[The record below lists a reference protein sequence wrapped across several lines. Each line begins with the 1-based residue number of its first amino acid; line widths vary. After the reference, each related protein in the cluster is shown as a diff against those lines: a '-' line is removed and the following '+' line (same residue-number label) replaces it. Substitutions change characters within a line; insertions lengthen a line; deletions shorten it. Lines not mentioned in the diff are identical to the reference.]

1 MKQKI
6 EAYLNE
12 LLQLKQK
19 YETAIAQFNQDIEVL
34 TQRRTTKLADLASDY
49 NKEHVKVLEK
59 LDYLNAE
66 IFRYGEL
73 LKKEF
78 KVGDLSGVMKERFVE
93 LKEAVEDYVSLK
105 SNAHQTAHDKEL
117 AEITEKFTVKE
128 NELGQ
133 KKELYIEEVEAKL
146 EQLLSQLQQFLTEH
160 IESKKNTCSPANLHL
175 FSEASFDHT
184 SDELTL
190 GQRNVRFEGLPGD
203 KSIAIPQLSSFKD
216 AVNLV
221 VYYNKETA
229 AVAENISDV
238 LMLRMLLSHLPDKL
252 KVHIYDKNM
261 NEKFREF
268 LSIPEKVLSR
278 GFDWAQFTQHLN
290 QCESEIRSKLGR
302 VWADITSDHQT
313 LHQYNVKL
321 VGEEKYDDIVAYF
334 LFVFDDFLSFLNPHE
349 YLNTLQR
356 LDQLLNYGSNALLM
370 VKVDDDFHKDKL
382 PALASRL
389 QNMRFQAIDLTGT
402 MAGVQPMS
410 DGVIFENI
418 SLEHKKIIIENF
430 LSSLHNLDATRAKL
444 KFNAYAVAATETWFA
459 SKAASEVKVPIGKS
473 QQTAGFEYL
482 SFKTKDMLS
491 NALLCGGVGS
501 GKTNFLKGVITSM
514 ALNYSPNDLEM
525 WLIDM
530 KNGAGFSIFN
540 NMKLPHAT
548 KYAFSAE
555 SELINDIFFQ
565 LKREMEERYTY
576 FAQFSVDNLD
586 DASKLTDV
594 DPSKL
599 KRIVLIIDEFA
610 TIFSED
616 DPYIDE
622 IGSNLLSIIQKG
634 RAMGINMLL
643 AAQNFNNIRNS
654 SFAQAVTLIPT
665 RLLLKSSPEAALS
678 VLGSG
683 NNGSVEITRIGE
695 GLINTNYGE
704 LNSGG
709 GNNYF
714 KSFLLDNDD
723 LKPLLESIGTEIDAR
738 KLTRPFVKFID
749 AAQPAVFAKN
759 YQLFTKLATPNY
771 TTTFAKNGIDCYMGE
786 TYLISNDAH
795 FSFPWKIN
803 GRQVAQNILI
813 TGNEREH
820 SIQALFST
828 LSSLSYGIP
837 EAKFR
842 VNFLNAL
849 DADFSSDLGLDAL
862 ASAYSQYDF
871 ETYEESQLEQLLHQL
886 TYLLEQR
893 RHSTER
899 SPIITYLVGFEKLVK
914 LHKSDYVDAQLSEQL
929 KNLMSTGSSY
939 GLYFVLEI
947 NKPSNLDKV
956 SRDLLGFIEHRICF
970 ALNVDESTYLLA
982 SKAATKLIDLDAPN
996 IRNKAI
1002 YYALS
1007 DGEISKFK
1015 SYSALEQ
1022 DVTFVRELNNKVA
1035 STIDLTNIHLSSAQV
1050 AASTENEALNQD
1062 AMHYSDDDKAL
1073 LSNLTVDDL

>member
-6 EAYLNE
+6 EGYLKE
-12 LLQLKQK
+12 LITLKQK
-19 YETAIAQFNQDIEVL
+19 FEATITQFNQDLTDL
-34 TQRRTTKLADLASDY
+34 TQQKSNKLTALKS
-49 NKEHVKVLEK
+49 NFEKERVQVLEK

-66 IFRYGEL
+66 IYRYGEL

-78 KVGDLSGVMKERFVE
+78 KVSDLSGVMKERFVE
-93 LKEAVEDYVSLK
+93 LKTAVDDYVSLK
-105 SNAHQTAHDKEL
+105 SDAHQTAHEKEL
-117 AEITEKFTVKE
+117 TDLNDKFTSKE
-128 NELGQ
+128 NELAQ
-133 KKELYIEEVEAKL
+133 RKELYLEEVEAKL
-146 EQLLSQLQQFLTEH
+146 EQLLSLLQQFLTEH
-160 IESKKNTCSPANLHL
+160 VESKKNTCSPSNLHT

-184 SDELTL
+184 SDELTI
-190 GQRNVRFEGLPGD
+190 GQRSVSFEGMPGD
-203 KSIAIPQLSSFKD
+203 KSITIPHLSAFKD
-216 AVNLV
+216 AVHLV

-229 AVAENISDV
+229 ALAENISDV
-238 LMLRMLLSHLPDKL
+238 LILRMLLSHLPDKL

-278 GFDWAQFTQHLN
+278 GFDWAQFIQHLN

-302 VWADITSDHQT
+302 VWSDITSDHQT

-321 VGEEKYDDIVAYF
+321 VREEKYDDIVAYF

-349 YLNTLQR
+349 YLNALQR
-356 LDQLLNYGSNALLM
+356 LDQLLNYGCNALLM
-370 VKVDDDFHKDKL
+370 VKIDDDFYKDKL
-382 PALASRL
+382 PGLETTL

-402 MAGVQPMS
+402 LSSVPLSQ
-410 DGVIFENI
+410 DEVVYENI
-418 SLEHKKIIIENF
+418 TLEHKKVIVENF
-430 LSSLHNLDATRAKL
+430 LNSLNNLDATRAKL
-444 KFNAYAVAATETWFA
+444 KFNAYAVGATETWFA
-459 SKAASEVKVPIGKS
+459 SKAAAEVKVPIGKS

-501 GKTNFLKGVITSM
+501 GKTNFLKGVITSI
-514 ALNYSPNDLEM
+514 ALNYSPNDVEM

-530 KNGAGFSIFN
+530 KNGAGFSVFN

-565 LKREMEERYTY
+565 LKKEMEERYAY

-586 DASKLTDV
+586 DASKLADV
-594 DPSKL
+594 DPNKL

-616 DPYIDE
+616 DPYIEE

-665 RLLLKSSPEAALS
+665 RILLKSSPEAALS

-714 KSFLLDNDD
+714 KSFLLDNED
-723 LKPLLESIGTEIDAR
+723 LKPLLETIGSEVDAR

-749 AAQPAVFAKN
+749 AAQPAIFAKN
-759 YQLFTKLATPNY
+759 HELFTKLVSSNY
-771 TTTFAKNGIDCYMGE
+771 STSFVKNGIDCYMGE
-786 TYLISNDAH
+786 TYLISNDSH
-795 FSFPWKIN
+795 FSFTWKIN

-820 SIQALFST
+820 SIQAVFST

-837 EAKFR
+837 EGRFR

-849 DADFSSDLGLDAL
+849 DPDFSSDLGLDAI
-862 ASAYSQYDF
+862 APAFKHYDF
-871 ETYEESQLEQLLHQL
+871 EVYEESQLELLLNQLS
-886 TYLLEQR
+886 YLLEQR
-893 RHSTER
+893 RQATER

-914 LHKSDYVDAQLSEQL
+914 LHKSDYIDAQLSEQL

-939 GLYFVLEI
+939 GLYFALEI
-947 NKPSNLDKV
+947 NKPTNLDKV

-970 ALNVDESTYLLA
+970 ALNVDESNYLLA

-1015 SYSALEQ
+1015 SYNSLEK
-1022 DVTFVRELNNKVA
+1022 DIAFVRELNSKLGSN
-1035 STIDLTNIHLSSAQV
+1035 IDLTDFNPNTEEAV
-1050 AASTENEALNQD
+1050 VSTENVESSIDGIN
-1062 AMHYSDDDKAL
+1062 YSNDDKEL
-1073 LSNLTVDDL
+1073 LSNISIDDL